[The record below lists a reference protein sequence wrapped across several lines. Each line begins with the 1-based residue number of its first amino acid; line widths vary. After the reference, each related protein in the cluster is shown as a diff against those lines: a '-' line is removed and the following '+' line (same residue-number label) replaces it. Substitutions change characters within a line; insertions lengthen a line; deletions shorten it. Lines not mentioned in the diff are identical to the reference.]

1 MTEETYFSRFQ
12 SLCLFIL
19 AQSDNCQESQ
29 DLFRAATTVPELV
42 AAWQKFWAG
51 LLHEVP
57 ELVIKAFNDFY
68 PTYRSDL
75 HRAGIFYNED
85 PAAVLSSSLLGD
97 AIAESEAAVSVA
109 SPAGPSSAMVLIGDS
124 TAPLSLTGR
133 YRVYVLGSTPL
144 TCADHCNVHVNSPR
158 ANVTFRDHCRA
169 NVEAG
174 SVTAHD
180 RCIINGRGDITCH
193 DSTTI
198 YLMGGTLHDHGHYAI
213 TAYNDAVIH
222 SFTSKKITLH
232 DHAQLII
239 A

>member
-1 MTEETYFSRFQ
+1 MTEDNHFSRFQ
-12 SLCLFIL
+12 QLCLSIL

-29 DLFRAATTVPELV
+29 DLFRAANTVPELV
-42 AAWQKFWAG
+42 AAWRKFWAG

-57 ELVIKAFNDFY
+57 EQVIAAFNNFY

-85 PAAVLSSSLLGD
+85 PSSVLGVFPAEGSSVVLVGD
-97 AIAESEAAVSVA
+97 FTV
-109 SPAGPSSAMVLIGDS
+109 
-124 TAPLSLTGR
+124 PLSLSGR
-133 YRVYVLGSTPL
+133 FRVYVLGSTPL
-144 TCADHCNVHVNSPR
+144 TCHGHSNVHVNSPR
-158 ANVTFRDHCRA
+158 ANVTLHDHCRA

-174 SVTAHD
+174 TVIAHD
-180 RCIINGRGDITCH
+180 RSIINGRGDIICH
-193 DSTTI
+193 DSTTVI
-198 YLMGGTLHDHGHYAI
+198 LMGGTLHDHGHLAI

>member
-12 SLCLFIL
+12 SLCLSIL

-57 ELVIKAFNDFY
+57 EQVIKAFNDFY
-68 PTYRSDL
+68 PTYRTDL

-85 PAAVLSSSLLGD
+85 PMSVLGVLPAEGSS
-97 AIAESEAAVSVA
+97 
-109 SPAGPSSAMVLIGDS
+109 MVLIGDS
-124 TAPLSLTGR
+124 TAPLSLAGR

-158 ANVTFRDHCRA
+158 ANVTLRDHCRA

-174 SVTAHD
+174 TVTAHD
-180 RCIINGRGDITCH
+180 RCIINGRGDITCY

-232 DHAQLII
+232 DHAQII
-239 A
+239 LA